1 MSIIHGYRYLEG
13 VGIPVESKNCTS
25 GVSGPTYIIS
35 IASYVIILTYG
46 TKERFTK

>member
-1 MSIIHGYRYLEG
+1 MEVYRKFGEMLNANG
-13 VGIPVESKNCTS
+13 VPA
-25 GVSGPTYIIS
+25 PTYIFS